1 MAAPAQDQDNQRKA
15 SINLI
20 MNDKDLDIQLKAA
33 RAKLHRG
40 DQRVIA
46 DRLGVLPAR
55 VSDSFNGYVKSVHFL
70 KRVLAECDRIES
82 NRSAQT

>member
-1 MAAPAQDQDNQRKA
+1 
-15 SINLI
+15 
-20 MNDKDLDIQLKAA
+20 MNDKDLDTQLKAA

-55 VSDSFNGYVKSVHFL
+55 VSDSFNGYVKSAHFL
-70 KRVLAECDRIES
+70 KRVLAECDKVIADRVG
-82 NRSAQT
+82 RG